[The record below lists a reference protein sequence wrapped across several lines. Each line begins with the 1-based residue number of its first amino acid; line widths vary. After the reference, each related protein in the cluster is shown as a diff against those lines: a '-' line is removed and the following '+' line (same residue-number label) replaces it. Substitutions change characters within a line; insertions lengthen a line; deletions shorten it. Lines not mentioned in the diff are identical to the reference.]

1 MNMCMDSRQRLCGL
15 VSGKVGLF
23 LNINFGVFTIL
34 MCKRLLM
41 ISDMKLFVYWS
52 LVKFTY
58 VEMLS
63 LGFVPQLFIF
73 GSSPYLMFELS
84 CFSGD
89 VVLKDLKLKAEA
101 LNSLKLPVAVKSG
114 FVGTI
119 TLKVAIFLLLLVD
132 AAT

>member
-1 MNMCMDSRQRLCGL
+1 MQKTAHDLGYEVVCLLVTGEIHICRDVIPWLC
-15 VSGKVGLF
+15 
-23 LNINFGVFTIL
+23 T
-34 MCKRLLM
+34 
-41 ISDMKLFVYWS
+41 
-52 LVKFTY
+52 
-58 VEMLS
+58 
-63 LGFVPQLFIF
+63 QLFNF

-132 AAT
+132 FFLFFVHTILYGKLI